1 MQSREEKASAGA
13 NLAERDEN
21 DILKHQSD
29 RYNGVI
35 VDMDSLPGSAEDFAR
50 CLDTSLDVWK
60 LAGRRGIWLKIP
72 LANADFVPSA

>member
-35 VDMDSLPGSAEDFAR
+35 VDMER
-50 CLDTSLDVWK
+50 E
-60 LAGRRGIWLKIP
+60 
-72 LANADFVPSA
+72 